1 MVAVQ
6 IAHEPLMKQTIR
18 QIFYERAKIQIVPTR
33 KGKKVGLLPIQ
44 FKRILYIAN
53 VENVVDVYCKWEFI

>member
-6 IAHEPLMKQTIR
+6 IAHEPLVKQTVR

-33 KGKKVGLLPIQ
+33 KGKKVGLQPI
-44 FKRILYIAN
+44 
-53 VENVVDVYCKWEFI
+53 